1 MGLSFRQVD
10 SVAALVCEVTV
21 TVSVLKH
28 TANKDPREV
37 REHEDSREEA
47 STALSDFGRQQLLPP
62 FPPLHQSLPQN
73 QCYMATTKS
82 QTGKGAVSSL
92 LSRVRGPR
100 HPAHQG
106 TVCCIRAHT

>member
-1 MGLSFRQVD
+1 M
-10 SVAALVCEVTV
+10 AALVCEVTV

-28 TANKDPREV
+28 TANKDPREA

-62 FPPLHQSLPQN
+62 FPSLHQSLPQN

-82 QTGKGAVSSL
+82 QTGKGLSVVCSQGCVDADIKGLCAVQEHTL
-92 LSRVRGPR
+92 KDVF
-100 HPAHQG
+100 G
-106 TVCCIRAHT
+106 TAGVYT